1 MTTLSRLLAAAA
13 VLLGTLAGPARA
25 DGPTTPPAGTPT
37 PGAPT
42 SIAPDPT
49 NSGGKSRVTVGIQT
63 ATPQG
68 PDQRA
73 RYVYTLDPRGVR
85 QDTVAVFNY
94 SGRPAVVGL
103 SAKDA
108 TSTPEGAFI
117 IQDEATKATDVG
129 SWISLSRTRL
139 TLPPRS
145 MALVPFQVGVPYNVT
160 PGDHAGAVLLSIAT
174 SSIKQGKQVIVS
186 NRVGLRVLIRV
197 PGALKPQLT
206 IENLRTEARGGWHWW
221 GWTRPHTTYTVRN
234 TGNVTLTG
242 ATYLRYLRSFG
253 MDPLSVPDG
262 QLPDLLPGGTT
273 DVTVDHPGAFTFWH
287 LTTEV
292 QVDPAG
298 QDLGQVVAPTAIART
313 TITVIPWALLAVLV
327 ALVLLL
333 QWAIRR
339 LLRRRAEPETPEDAD
354 PSAAPDGDGPAA
366 AASDPVLQTASTA
379 TTSPANGDS

>member
-1 MTTLSRLLAAAA
+1 MTTISRLLAAAA
-13 VLLGTLAGPARA
+13 VLLGTLAAPARA

-242 ATYLRYLRSFG
+242 ATTLRYLRSFG

-298 QDLGQVVAPTAIART
+298 QDLGQVVAPTAFAST
-313 TITVIPWALLAVLV
+313 TTTVIPWAWLG
-327 ALVLLL
+327 VLLIVIL
-333 QWAIRR
+333 LVRWLVRR
-339 LLRRRAEPETPEDAD
+339 ILRRRAEPDGPGDGGDESGPDDDAPTGGTAERGDAD
-354 PSAAPDGDGPAA
+354 SLQPASSSTNG
-366 AASDPVLQTASTA
+366 AS
-379 TTSPANGDS
+379 